1 MTIATMPRARKLVRV
16 LLVDD
21 DVDVAMGLGSFL
33 ESSGLSL
40 DYAYTAQ
47 TALALINQT
56 DFDIVV
62 MDVHLPDGDGIRLGL
77 KRRALGFRL
86 PVIFLT
92 ARGKLDDKLRGL
104 DAGGVDYMV
113 KPFAPAE
120 LLARIRAI
128 ARHVDGMG
136 GLLIRAGDL
145 ALDPQTGL
153 LRAST
158 GHLALNITAISIMKR
173 LLEASPGTVSRHELN
188 AMLWGDCAPPSDP
201 LRAHIYELRQSLTKA
216 LGSPVIET
224 VRGFGYRICSRH
236 VDA

>member
-1 MTIATMPRARKLVRV
+1 MTIAAMSRVREAVRV
-16 LLVDD
+16 LLVED
-21 DVDVAMGLGSFL
+21 DVDVAMGLGAFL
-33 ESSGLSL
+33 ESHGLSL

-47 TALALINQT
+47 TARALIDQT

-62 MDVHLPDGDGIRLGL
+62 MDVQLPDGDGIRLCQKL
-77 KRRALGFRL
+77 KTLGFRP

-92 ARGKLDDKLRGL
+92 ARGTLDDKLRGF

-128 ARHVDGMG
+128 MRHAADME
-136 GLLIRAGDL
+136 GLLVRAGDL

-153 LRAST
+153 LRGST
-158 GHLALNITAISIMKR
+158 GHLALNMTAISIMRR
-173 LLEASPGTVSRHELN
+173 LMEASPGTVSRYELN

-201 LRAHIYELRQSLTKA
+201 LRMHIYELRQSLIKA

-236 VDA
+236 ADA